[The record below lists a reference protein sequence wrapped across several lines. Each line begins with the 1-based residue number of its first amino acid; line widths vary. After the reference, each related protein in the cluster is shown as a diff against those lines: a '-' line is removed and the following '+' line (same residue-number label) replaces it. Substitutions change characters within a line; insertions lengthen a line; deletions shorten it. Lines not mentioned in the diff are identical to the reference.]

1 VDIGLPVTKEYF
13 YETYGIPAPQEGEE
27 TVGGK
32 AASNGEPPQF
42 AEKNQAD
49 KDTPDVI
56 ADKVA
61 REAMPVT
68 DELYMAPLRRLV
80 EEAESLSDLRE
91 RILDLWG
98 EMDPETLGVIMARG
112 MMLAEMAGRY
122 EVSEEGKKKAQ
133 NSPR

>member
-1 VDIGLPVTKEYF
+1 
-13 YETYGIPAPQEGEE
+13 
-27 TVGGK
+27 
-32 AASNGEPPQF
+32 
-42 AEKNQAD
+42 
-49 KDTPDVI
+49 
-56 ADKVA
+56 
-61 REAMPVT
+61 
-68 DELYMAPLRRLV
+68 YMAPLRRLV

-122 EVSEEGKKKAQ
+122 EVSEEGKKKAL